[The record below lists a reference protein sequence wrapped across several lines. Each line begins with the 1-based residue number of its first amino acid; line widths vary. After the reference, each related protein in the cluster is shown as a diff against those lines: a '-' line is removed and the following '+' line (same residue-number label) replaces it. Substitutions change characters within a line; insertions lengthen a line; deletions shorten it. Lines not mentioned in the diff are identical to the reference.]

1 LYFTLFVLVKRN
13 VTRNGNL
20 NQIGKN
26 IIVIGG
32 GISGLSTAF
41 WLRQKGYEVTVLE
54 CDARAGGV
62 IRSERIKGYTI
73 DHAANCLMN
82 FLPEVNHLIETV
94 GLTGEQVFRK
104 QGANKRYLLKQGR
117 PQAVP
122 LTPKEIFTSSFW
134 PWSAKLRMVME
145 PLIPA
150 SSPDAEETVAGFI
163 RRRFGREFLEQAIDP
178 FVAGT
183 LSGDPERTCVQSA
196 MPKFYGLEQKH
207 GSVIRGAIANKLAG
221 IRTRCPVQM
230 SSFRTGMEALPMAI
244 ARYLGD
250 RVLTGA
256 RVNSIE
262 RIGQRW
268 VVTAVY
274 AGSMMQIEADAVVTA
289 VPAQA
294 AAQLLTPLSDLLAD
308 QLRGIVYAPM
318 GVLTL
323 GFRVQDIAHPLD
335 GIGCLVPGREN
346 RKLLGSLW
354 NSSLFAHRAPEGRV
368 LLTCYLGGM
377 RNSEMLKHDDQRLT
391 DLAMSDLGKML
402 GIKGE
407 PEFVRLIRHERGL
420 PQYHLGHQQ
429 RLATM
434 NEQLS
439 LLPGLYLTGNYIDG
453 VSVRDRIARG
463 KQLAERI
470 FAEIPGRAG
479 LSLVADKAGEC
490 SEMGELKQH
499 RQIRSGVL

>member
-1 LYFTLFVLVKRN
+1 MVEDLDLKQT
-13 VTRNGNL
+13 
-20 NQIGKN
+20 GKS

-41 WLRQKGYEVTVLE
+41 WLRQKGYDVTVLE
-54 CDARAGGV
+54 RDARAGGV

-94 GLTGEQVFRK
+94 GLAGEQVFRK
-104 QGANKRYLLKQGR
+104 PGANKRYLLKQGR
-117 PQAVP
+117 PKAVP
-122 LTPKEIFTSSFW
+122 LTPKEILTSSFW
-134 PWSAKLRMVME
+134 PWPAKLRMAME
-145 PLIPA
+145 PFIPA
-150 SSPDAEETVAGFI
+150 SSPDTGETVAEFI
-163 RRRFGREFLEQAIDP
+163 RRRFGRELLEQAIDP

-207 GSVIRGAIANKLAG
+207 GSVIRGAIASKLAG
-221 IRTRCPVQM
+221 LRTRCPVQM
-230 SSFRTGMEALPMAI
+230 SSFRAGMEALPTAI

-250 RVLTGA
+250 RVLTGT
-256 RVNSIE
+256 RVSSIE

-268 VVTAVY
+268 VVSAEY
-274 AGSMMQIEADAVVTA
+274 AGSPMQIEADAVVTA

-294 AAQLLTPLSDLLAD
+294 AAQLLEPLSDLVAD
-308 QLRGIVYAPM
+308 QLKSIVYAPM

-323 GFRVQDIAHPLD
+323 GFRTQDIAHPLD

-354 NSSLFAHRAPEGRV
+354 NSSLFAHRAPEGRM

-377 RNSEMLKHDDQRLT
+377 RNPEMLKHDDQRLT
-391 DLAMSDLGKML
+391 DLVISDLSKML
-402 GIKGE
+402 GIRGE
-407 PEFVRLIRHERGL
+407 PEFVRIIRHKKGL

-429 RLATM
+429 RLATI

-439 LLPGLYLTGNYIDG
+439 LLPGLYLTGNYLDG

-470 FAEIPGRAG
+470 FAGMPGRAG
-479 LSLVADKAGEC
+479 LSLVANKTGEW
-490 SEMGELKQH
+490 SKERELKQH
-499 RQIRSGVL
+499 RQARPGVL